1 MYDIRKINIWK
12 TEENRHENTAWKIAG
27 LEELNLSTRSYNS
40 LKRAGCSTVGDILQL
55 LGEEGNGLKGIRNLG
70 AKSEREILRQIE
82 WYRKEHAHEENSAAG
97 NDTGEE
103 RSRPFIRRA
112 EVRGRKNIWDADIE
126 DFHLSD
132 YAMKKLKDCKV
143 QKVKDLYATNPKSE
157 PGWYAVRELLEKI

>member
-1 MYDIRKINIWK
+1 M
-12 TEENRHENTAWKIAG
+12 
-27 LEELNLSTRSYNS
+27 
-40 LKRAGCSTVGDILQL
+40 QL

-70 AKSEREILRQIE
+70 AKSEREILSQIE